1 MPSPDLFQISTEVA
15 DALHTSKP
23 IVALESTVIS
33 HGLPRPTNLE
43 TAYRLESIVREVGAV
58 PATIGIIAGG
68 LIVGLN
74 KNQVQLLAEADEIK
88 KISTRDIPIAVAKKW
103 HGATTV
109 ASTCWIAHRAG
120 IRVFTTGGI
129 GGVHHGT
136 LPDISADLPELAR
149 TPIIV
154 VCSGAKI
161 VLDLPATREW
171 LETHAVTVVGYQ
183 CDEMPA
189 FYSRTSG
196 LPIDAR
202 VDSPAEIAKLFKA
215 QQDLNISSALLVSV
229 PVPQE
234 FEVPS
239 EQLRSVLSEAL
250 EKAERSGVVGRDL
263 TPFLLSHMARRSEGS
278 TLSANIAL
286 LENNARVAAS
296 IALDL

>member
-1 MPSPDLFQISTEVA
+1 MLLPDLFQISSEVA
-15 DALHTSKP
+15 DALLAGKP

-58 PATIGIIAGG
+58 PATIGIIAGR

-74 KNQVQLLAEADEIK
+74 NDQVQLLAEASDIK
-88 KISTRDIPIAVAKKW
+88 KISTRDIPIAVSQNW

-120 IRVFTTGGI
+120 IKVFATGGI
-129 GGVHHGT
+129 GGVHRGS

-149 TPIIV
+149 TPIII

-189 FYSRTSG
+189 FYTRTSG

-202 VDSPAEIAKLFKA
+202 VDSPAEIARLFKA
-215 QQDLNISSALLVSV
+215 QRDLNISSAVLVTV
-229 PVPQE
+229 PVPKD

-239 EQLRSVLSEAL
+239 EQLQRVLNEAL
-250 EKAERSGVVGRDL
+250 EDAERNGIAGRDL

-278 TLSANIAL
+278 TLRANIAL
-286 LENNARVAAS
+286 LENNARIAAS
-296 IALDL
+296 IALTL

>member
-1 MPSPDLFQISTEVA
+1 MLSPDLFQISSEVA
-15 DALHTSKP
+15 DALLAGKP

-58 PATIGIIAGG
+58 PATIGIIAGR

-74 KNQVQLLAEADEIK
+74 NDQVQLLAEASDIK
-88 KISTRDIPIAVAKKW
+88 KISTRDIPIAVSQNW

-120 IRVFTTGGI
+120 IKVFATGGI
-129 GGVHHGT
+129 GGVHRGS

-149 TPIIV
+149 TPIII

-189 FYSRTSG
+189 FYTRTSG

-202 VDSPAEIAKLFKA
+202 VDSPAEIARLFKA
-215 QQDLNISSALLVSV
+215 QRDLNISSALLVTV
-229 PVPQE
+229 PVPKD

-239 EQLRSVLSEAL
+239 EQLQRVLNEAL
-250 EKAERSGVVGRDL
+250 EDAERNGIAGRDL

-278 TLSANIAL
+278 TLRANIAL
-286 LENNARVAAS
+286 LENNARIAAS
-296 IALDL
+296 IALTL